1 MKEIAITFVVVLVAI
16 AAYDMIKTKVLKTA

>member
-16 AAYDMIKTKVLKTA
+16 ATYDMIKTKVLTTA